1 MKNIL
6 KKFGSLML
14 AAALLLGTLPMAAVP
29 AYADT
34 PTGTP
39 ITDTLPTAAGS
50 YYLTQD
56 ITISSTWTV
65 TTNITLDLNG
75 YGILITGNSTNISVN
90 GGTLTI
96 NDSNP
101 NTTHYITLTE
111 GRGTSVSGV
120 RPESGTEGIDY
131 AEAQGGYI
139 TGSSSQAI
147 YLLNNSHSTFVMNG
161 GEILYN
167 KGCGVLAYYE
177 NTVTMTGGKIS
188 YNASSGLQV
197 ENSEF
202 TMTGGEVSH
211 NTRGVFCRGQST
223 FTMNGGEIS
232 YNANKTSSGGGGV
245 TLETIESSQNY
256 KIPTFT
262 MNGGK
267 ISNNTALC
275 GGGVYTNLNGCNFI
289 MKSGEISD
297 NTARAQGGG
306 VFAYCNV
313 TLSGGKISNNIADGW
328 GGGFYDASG
337 PTRKSNGYLIKLSGN
352 IVIKNNRGKGTTNN
366 LHLRNAEGVVQVV
379 DTLTCPDGS
388 IGVTLRTGYQQETTE
403 GVITASA
410 NTSYNNKDKF
420 FSDANCTITKNG
432 SNQLYIDAVPLGN
445 PLSWTNP
452 TEANLVVKAD
462 SSQISSGDTVPQ
474 DTAITVASSD
484 SGYVVT
490 GITATS
496 GTITDAAPGA
506 NGTYTFTMPNEE
518 VAFTATLAQAKTVTV
533 NKQNCTVN
541 VTQGGMAVGNGGSAL
556 VGETVTVSADPASGY
571 ILGTLTVTETE
582 SGNPVETV
590 GAAGTLSFIMPD
602 KAVTIAASG
611 VSALGAKA
619 VTELMQVP
627 ALDSNTP
634 TTTYT
639 YTINTKVNGAA
650 ADVGNITIDG
660 NTIAGNGSG
669 TYTYITTN
677 GSLTNATVA
686 GNPVTLGILSGTE
699 SVTDVN
705 FTNVSVTVT
714 GYKPQSIALDG
725 GPALS
730 LFAGNDVAKEY
741 TYISDYAVTGE
752 SGSYNILIDGA
763 VTGKSVANGG
773 SQTVAYHTVIV
784 NVASNLTVESATLKS
799 SAIAIP
805 MEKKGVNA
813 GVTTFKLTR
822 LEDSEAIYTVCVN
835 GEETGVL
842 TSFNADNTVDV
853 THNRYTYTV
862 IVKKDGTAS
871 DVGIVPELAGTP
883 MLSAGTGIFELVT
896 ETGGAKAVTMAGETA
911 IDSLSPDA
919 GGEINYYTLTYA
931 KAESETGDLPAGSIC
946 LAGANTALA
955 ASTLVNGDKVFGG
968 WDIGG
973 TVYQPGAEVTVSA
986 ATTATA
992 TWSSK
997 RIDETDA
1004 SGNFATV
1011 LMTPTELTYNG
1022 AEQTPEIKVYYGS
1035 TELTKDTH
1043 YTLSFSGDKTNV
1055 GTVNVTVVGT
1065 GDYAGEVSGGSYT
1078 ITKKAVQIIGITA
1091 ADRGYN
1097 GSNVVALN
1105 TAGADINGNLDGSN
1119 LTVSNLPSTGTCD
1132 SASPGSGYSVH
1143 IDASNV
1149 NLTGSKAGNYVLAGI
1164 AGTTVNIG
1172 PGDINELEIAEIASV
1187 TYAGIACTP
1196 AAIVRDKVTHTPL
1209 DMSDFDVSYSN
1220 NTDAGTA
1227 TVTVTGRDGG
1237 NFSGAGSI
1245 HRNFTIAPAP
1255 LTVKADNKTMV
1266 YGYSTAVPELTYTV
1280 TGLVNGESADSV
1292 LSGALGTSQPI
1303 TVDIEIGTYSITQ
1316 GNLAANGNYE
1326 LSFEGSTLTMRK
1338 AAQDAPASGEGY
1350 TIEDGRLTVGSDTNA
1365 AANNETRYE
1374 VFDGTDTYYY
1384 GNVID
1389 IDESKTYRIRWAGST
1404 HYEPSAWTM
1413 VVAADTSQTLPGT
1426 GSIAVM
1432 VSDGGSGRDVSVSIE
1447 AGNDTVASER
1457 GQTNCTLTFTGLQD
1471 GFYNVVVRTDD
1482 GDYTETRMIEVANG
1496 SAETTAF
1503 DIPVGKLATVVDVKT
1518 AGTPKVAVE
1527 GLGEILTA
1535 GDRNAAAA
1543 GTQDIEVKLEAEKKS
1558 EGNATGAEEI
1568 KNIVEAGNQVELYID
1583 LSLQKKTTTLDAQG
1597 NPQSVVTADIGATNR
1612 KVLEI
1617 AIPFADAKTKEV
1629 RAYRHHAGSAEELV
1643 KLVSKP
1649 GIAYQDGKYYVDSTN
1664 GYVFLYASGFSTYAI
1679 ATPVSSGSSKK
1690 KPAAVTEPALE
1701 ITPASV
1707 NFADCPKDESC
1718 PIWPFSDAS
1727 TTEWYHDGVHWAID
1741 ESVMRGYGDSLFGP
1755 NDATTRAQVAQM
1767 LYNIE
1772 GKPAAGTADSPF
1784 ADVKS
1789 GQWYA
1794 EAIIWAAE
1802 NGVVLGFERN
1812 GEDVFDPNASV
1823 TREQFAAM
1831 MHRYAKMKGADVS
1844 ANTETNLQ
1852 NYSDAGSVSLWA
1864 TDALRWAVEKKLI
1877 TGRTE
1882 ETLVPL
1888 GTATRAEIATILM
1901 RYFKG
1906 AAL

>member
-1 MKNIL
+1 MKNRL

-29 AYADT
+29 AYADDVT
-34 PTGTP
+34 EWDNPNS
-39 ITDTLPTAAGS
+39 LPAEAGS
-50 YYLTQD
+50 YKLMTDVTINSNWTIKAD
-56 ITISSTWTV
+56 II
-65 TTNITLDLNG
+65 LDLNG
-75 YGILITGNSTNISVN
+75 HGILMTGNACIYITKLNEVGYSL
-90 GGTLTI
+90 TL

-111 GRGTSVSGV
+111 GRGTSVSDT
-120 RPESGTEGIDY
+120 RPESGAEGADY
-131 AEAQGGYI
+131 LEVRGGYI
-139 TGSSSQAI
+139 TGC
-147 YLLNNSHSTFVMNG
+147 NG
-161 GEILYN
+161 VAVTVD
-167 KGCGVLAYYE
+167 KGCFFTL
-177 NTVTMTGGKIS
+177 
-188 YNASSGLQV
+188 NAGSIVG
-197 ENSEF
+197 
-202 TMTGGEVSH
+202 
-211 NTRGVFCRGQST
+211 NTRGGVLVQGGT
-223 FTMNGGEIS
+223 FTMEGGEIS
-232 YNANKTSSGGGGV
+232 YNTSTIQEFGGGV
-245 TLETIESSQNY
+245 EVGTYLGAYGGTDA
-256 KIPTFT
+256 TFT
-262 MNGGK
+262 MKGGKISHNTAPNGGGVRVSNK
-267 ISNNTALC
+267 STFIMKGGKISDNTAENGGGVAIQNGNFNMEGGEISNNTAGQN
-275 GGGVYTNLNGCNFI
+275 GGGVLAYT
-289 MKSGEISD
+289 
-297 NTARAQGGG
+297 
-306 VFAYCNV
+306 NV
-313 TLSGGKISNNIADGW
+313 TLSGGIISNNTAGGW
-328 GGGFYDASG
+328 GGGVYDAG
-337 PTRKSNGYLIKLSGN
+337 GIYRKNYGTAQGYEKIKLSGN
-352 IVIKNNRGKGTTNN
+352 IVIKNNRGNGTTNN
-366 LHLRNAEGVVQVV
+366 LHLSKIVDFIDGV
-379 DTLTCPDGS
+379 DIINELTCSDGS
-388 IGVTLRTGYQQETTE
+388 IGVTLKTRDSQVTTE
-403 GVITASA
+403 GAITASA

-420 FSDANCTITKNG
+420 FSDANCTITKNV
-432 SNQLYIDAVPLGN
+432 SNQLYIDAVPLGK

-452 TEANLVVKAD
+452 TEADLVVKAD

-484 SGYVVT
+484 SGYAVT

-541 VTQGGMAVGNGGSAL
+541 VTQGGMAVGSGGSAL

-571 ILGTLTVTETE
+571 ILGTMTVTETE

-590 GAAGTLSFIMPD
+590 GAAGTLSFTMPAENVVITAN
-602 KAVTIAASG
+602 AVNAA
-611 VSALGAKA
+611 GAKA
-619 VTELMQVP
+619 VTELMEVP

-686 GNPVTLGILSGTE
+686 GSEVSLTALSGTE

-714 GYKPQSIALDG
+714 GYKPQSIALSG
-725 GPALS
+725 TNAPALTLAS
-730 LFAGNDVAKEY
+730 ENDTAKEY

-805 MEKKGVNA
+805 MEKTVVNA

-835 GEETGVL
+835 GEETGVV

-862 IVKKDGTAS
+862 TVKKDGIAA
-871 DVGIVPELAGTP
+871 DVGIVPEIDGTP

-931 KAESETGDLPAGSIC
+931 KAESETGDLPSGSIC
-946 LAGANTALA
+946 LAGANAALA

-973 TVYQPGAEVTVSA
+973 TVYQPGAEVIITA

-1022 AEQTPEIKVYYGS
+1022 EEQTPEIKVYYGS

-1078 ITKKAVQIIGITA
+1078 ITKKAVQITGITA
-1091 ADRGYN
+1091 ANRGYN

-1105 TAGADINGNLDGSN
+1105 TAGAAINGNVDGSN

-1143 IDASNV
+1143 IDAAGVTLS
-1149 NLTGSKAGNYVLAGI
+1149 GSKAGNYVLAGI
-1164 AGTTVNIG
+1164 AGTTVTIG

-1209 DMSDFDVSYSN
+1209 DMSEFDVSYSN
-1220 NTDAGTA
+1220 NINAGTA

-1245 HRNFTIAPAP
+1245 QRNFTIAPAP

-1266 YGYSTAVPELTYTV
+1266 YGYSTSMPALTYTV
-1280 TGLVNGESADSV
+1280 TGLVNGETAESV
-1292 LSGALGTSQPI
+1292 ISGEIATTQTVTPTSGIGEYTIGNGT
-1303 TVDIEIGTYSITQ
+1303 
-1316 GNLAANGNYE
+1316 LAASANYA
-1326 LSFEGSTLTMRK
+1326 LIFETGTLTIRK
-1338 AAQDAPASGEGY
+1338 AAQDVPAAGEGY
-1350 TIEDGRLTVGSDTNA
+1350 TIADGKITIKSDANA
-1365 AANNETRYE
+1365 NAHNETHYE
-1374 VFDGTDTYYY
+1374 VWDGTATYPH
-1384 GNVID
+1384 GTDVTISEDKN
-1389 IDESKTYRIRWAGST
+1389 YRIRWAGST
-1404 HYEPSAWTM
+1404 HYEPSGWTM
-1413 VVAADTSQTLPGT
+1413 VLAAQTPAAIT
-1426 GSIAVM
+1426 GSITVG
-1432 VSDGGSGRDVSVSIE
+1432 VNDDNTGRSVSVSIE
-1447 AGNDTVASER
+1447 AGNDAIDTKQGV
-1457 GQTNCTLTFTGLQD
+1457 TNCELTFDSLSD

-1482 GDYTETRMIEVANG
+1482 GDYTETRMIEIKNG
-1496 SAETTAF
+1496 SAETTVF
-1503 DIPVGKLATVVDVKT
+1503 ELPVGKLATVVEVKT
-1518 AGTPKVAVE
+1518 ADTPKVAVE

-1535 GDRNAAAA
+1535 EDKNAAAA
-1543 GTQDIEVKLEAEKKS
+1543 GAQDIEVKLEAAKKA
-1558 EGNATGAEEI
+1558 EGEAEGASAI
-1568 KNIVEAGNQVELYID
+1568 KAIVESGKQVAVYID
-1583 LSLQKKTTTLDAQG
+1583 LSLYKTTKTLDDKGA
-1597 NPQSVVTADIGATNR
+1597 VTATDTIDIGATNN

-1617 AIPFADAKTKEV
+1617 AIPFNDAKTKEV
-1629 RAYRHHAGSAEELV
+1629 KVYRYHGGAAAELAALADKPAGSFT
-1643 KLVSKP
+1643 
-1649 GIAYQDGKYYVDSTN
+1649 DGTYYVDKDN
-1664 GYVFLYASGFSTYAI
+1664 GYIFLYASEFSTYAI
-1679 ATPVSSGSSKK
+1679 TTPKTGGNRKPTAATTEGAIGVNPAPDDGACKK
-1690 KPAAVTEPALE
+1690 DRT
-1701 ITPASV
+1701 
-1707 NFADCPKDESC
+1707 C

-1727 TTEWYHDGVHWAID
+1727 PAAWYHDGVHWALD
-1741 ESVMRGYGDSLFGP
+1741 EGVMRGYSAALFGP

-1772 GKPAAGTADSPF
+1772 GKPAVGTATSPF
-1784 ADVKS
+1784 VDVRN
-1789 GQWYA
+1789 GDWYA
-1794 EAIIWAAE
+1794 EAVIWAAE
-1802 NGVVLGFERN
+1802 SGVVLGFERD
-1812 GEDVFDPNASV
+1812 GADVFDPDAAV

-1831 MHRYAKMKGADVS
+1831 MQRYAKLKGADVS
-1844 ANTETNLQ
+1844 VGADLNIERF
-1852 NYSDAGSVSLWA
+1852 SDAGSVSLWA
-1864 TDALRWAVEKKLI
+1864 TDAMRWAVEEKLI

-1901 RYFKG
+1901 RYFRG